1 MFGILTINLKVQM
14 SSEIKKYPRFNIL
27 EIDKITNFC
36 KENEIDFVQWVI
48 GGCDRIYLCKTTG
61 KSKCER
67 KAKIF
72 FKDELFDEAVETL
85 EKIILNI
92 NN

>member
-1 MFGILTINLKVQM
+1 M
-14 SSEIKKYPRFNIL
+14 SSEIKKYSKFNIL
-27 EIDKITNFC
+27 EINKITNFC
-36 KENEIDFVQWVI
+36 KENKIDFVQWVI
-48 GGCDRIYLCKTTG
+48 GGVDRIYLCKTAG

-67 KAKIF
+67 KARIF

-85 EKIILNI
+85 EKIIFNI

>member
-1 MFGILTINLKVQM
+1 M
-14 SSEIKKYPRFNIL
+14 SSEIKKYPKFNIL

-36 KENEIDFVQWVI
+36 KENEIDFVQWVMS
-48 GGCDRIYLCKTTG
+48 GVNRIYLCKIKSG
-61 KSKCER
+61 KWKCER

-85 EKIILNI
+85 EKIIFNI

>member
-1 MFGILTINLKVQM
+1 MFGILTINLKVKM
-14 SSEIKKYPRFNIL
+14 SEIKKYPKFNIS

-48 GGCDRIYLCKTTG
+48 GGGDRIYLCKITG
-61 KSKCER
+61 KSKCDR

-72 FKDELFDEAVETL
+72 FENDLFDEAVETL
-85 EKIILNI
+85 QEIIKNI

>member
-1 MFGILTINLKVQM
+1 M